1 MAQVARSST
10 SDDDSRYKH
19 AAILITI
26 TTYRVQ
32 SAPCFCFKVEKT
44 SVQSEPAVWRTF
56 ICNRIYTEHPVWM
69 VYRVPVITKRNIE
82 RSLQYGKQCRSGQL
96 SRPAT
101 PHPGQAPS
109 DTCSLPARIGKQ
121 MLATDHEDGWI
132 WHANGCRPCRC
143 MQDMGAYRCQDEAGG
158 FGCAVD
164 GLP

>member
-1 MAQVARSST
+1 
-10 SDDDSRYKH
+10 
-19 AAILITI
+19 
-26 TTYRVQ
+26 
-32 SAPCFCFKVEKT
+32 
-44 SVQSEPAVWRTF
+44 
-56 ICNRIYTEHPVWM
+56 M

-82 RSLQYGKQCRSGQL
+82 RSLQY
-96 SRPAT
+96 
-101 PHPGQAPS
+101 GQAPS